1 LLPATTFC
9 GGTDA
14 EQNFQKVTA
23 GISEASHLEEEV
35 RAGLRCCRSVS
46 GLLFVLGVSLS
57 DLQSVLYNR
66 MGGNDPLRSF
76 TTDCFGKPISGT
88 RLRRP
93 PASERLAPKPKKGRP
108 GCSTN
113 GPGEMRSRSGGAL
126 AGRCA
131 GRAGPALA
139 CGTTLAGGPTRAGHR
154 TLVGGDA
161 CCGRIRIK
169 TFGDRVHLML
179 PWIGDWTRETLST
192 QGGKQLNETAIR
204 AERSQ
209 ARFRTSF

>member
-1 LLPATTFC
+1 M
-9 GGTDA
+9 
-14 EQNFQKVTA
+14 
-23 GISEASHLEEEV
+23 

-57 DLQSVLYNR
+57 DLQSVLCNR

-93 PASERLAPKPKKGRP
+93 PARERLAPKPKNGRP
-108 GCSTN
+108 GCSTS

-139 CGTTLAGGPTRAGHR
+139 CGTTLASGPTRAGHR
-154 TLVGGDA
+154 TLVGSDA

>member
-1 LLPATTFC
+1 LRTPRPRCHLWVGQRVRGA
-9 GGTDA
+9 TDA
-14 EQNFQKVTA
+14 
-23 GISEASHLEEEV
+23 
-35 RAGLRCCRSVS
+35 
-46 GLLFVLGVSLS
+46 
-57 DLQSVLYNR
+57 
-66 MGGNDPLRSF
+66 NDPLRSF
-76 TTDCFGKPISGT
+76 TTDCFREANLGDEAS
-88 RLRRP
+88 P
-93 PASERLAPKPKKGRP
+93 PPSARTASAKAEKGRP
-108 GCSTN
+108 GCSTS

-139 CGTTLAGGPTRAGHR
+139 CGTTLASGPTRAGHL

-161 CCGRIRIK
+161 CCGRIRIR
-169 TFGDRVHLML
+169 TFGDRVHLRL